1 MVLCEGALAISPQT
15 PLAWKLIYSLADEFN
30 LFNVALLVNECVEV
44 LLGVSFGRG
53 GLMDVCLKRDVLWK
67 HSELHFPCGRKAKR
81 EGLKIHNFPSIY
93 GAVFLSQLQKK
104 KKTFFPGLK
113 QRTLLNILSNMIF
126 SGTGPIFP
134 R

>member
-104 KKTFFPGLK
+104 KK
-113 QRTLLNILSNMIF
+113 N
-126 SGTGPIFP
+126 P
-134 R
+134 RSSQD